1 MAEEQSKTEGA
12 PPLTPV
18 APEER
23 NPLLDVLRGFALLGI
38 IVMNM
43 PGFSVPDGIHA
54 LDEHYFPR
62 FYDRAA
68 ETVTSIV
75 FAGKANSIFSFLFG
89 LGLTVQMQRAEASGA
104 RLTPLYLRRVAVL
117 FLVGAAHAIFLWNG
131 DVLHTYAVLGLF
143 LLALRR
149 ASDRLV
155 FGLIAIAFLAP
166 TVRSMIGLLLQE
178 APPHP
183 RSFWVAMAHEHMRI
197 YSTGT
202 YLEQIGARLAV
213 FADAYAMIRIG
224 HGMIWWYLS
233 VFVTMLLGLY
243 AGKKRLL
250 EDVAENLPRIRKVL
264 WISLS
269 LGIAASVGF
278 SLLFEFRPMPPPEG
292 WTWYGFFAEL
302 LFRVNRPLLCIAY
315 IAAIALLL
323 QTDRGKRVLLV
334 LASPGRMP
342 LTNYLTQSLIATT
355 LFYSYGFGWYGKVG
369 PLLGTGIAVAI
380 FAVQVVWSR
389 FWLARFR
396 YGPLEWLWRAATYG
410 KLPPMRLAQTPAAPV
425 PVSPTASG
433 S

>member
-1 MAEEQSKTEGA
+1 MAEEQSETEGA

-43 PGFSVPDGIHA
+43 PGFSVPDGISA

-62 FYDRAA
+62 LYDRVA

-183 RSFWVAMAHEHMRI
+183 LSFWVAMAHEHMRI

-202 YLEQIGARLAV
+202 YLEQIGARLAI
-213 FADAYAMIRIG
+213 FADAYAMIRLG

-250 EDVAENLPRIRKVL
+250 EDVASNLPRIRKVL

-278 SLLFEFRPMPPPEG
+278 SLLFAFRPMPPPEG
-292 WTWYGFFAEL
+292 WTWYGFAADL

-410 KLPPMRLAQTPAAPV
+410 KLPPMRLAQVPAPELVDVRAP
-425 PVSPTASG
+425 AS
-433 S
+433 